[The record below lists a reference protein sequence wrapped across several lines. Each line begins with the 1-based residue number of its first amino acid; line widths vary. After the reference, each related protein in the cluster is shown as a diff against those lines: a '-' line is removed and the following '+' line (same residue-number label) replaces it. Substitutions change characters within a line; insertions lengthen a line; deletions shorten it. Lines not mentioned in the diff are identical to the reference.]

1 MESKILTNTVYH
13 CDNIEL
19 LKRIP
24 DNKLDMVATD
34 PPYNLK
40 LFNTSWDKALPS
52 KEAFLEMYRV
62 LKPGAFC
69 FVFSSPRQDLLYRMT
84 RLIEDAGFMID
95 FPSIYWTYATGIGL
109 GANCGKLIDKK
120 LGVERERKRKFVGNI
135 KNNSCHAN
143 PGKNSR
149 SWEMIQDN
157 EPISDLAK
165 EFNEAYIRYRPKPC
179 LEIIITAMKPVEKVK
194 RSEIWEKHKIDY
206 FETKREKTKTIRK
219 IAINPALNDELWIDG
234 KLVESTP
241 YRDTKLSDYVTAT
254 IMNGHAC
261 TWLDRCRVPLMGV
274 EHHNTKAKDKKGDNK
289 YFPGLPGVG
298 TIEKGNDCERY
309 DNKGRY
315 PTNLLVQDDLLDTG
329 ECEKSRPAKSIV
341 NGGKSGSGEKLGIFN
356 NKSEASTGYQDSG
369 SYTRYFCFDS
379 WCREKLP
386 KTYPFLPVPKPAPS
400 TKVGREAHLTEKPVQ
415 IFAYL
420 VTLASRPGDLI
431 GDFYAGSGSSLLA
444 AAAMNRDF
452 IGCDK
457 VASHVKIAEQRLSVL
472 LVNRE
477 KKEITS

>member
-1 MESKILTNTVYH
+1 MESKILMNKVYH
-13 CDNIEL
+13 EKCEVL
-19 LKRIP
+19 MPKIP
-24 DNKLDMVATD
+24 TGSVDMIMTD

-40 LFNTSWDKALPS
+40 LLNTSWDKALPS

-84 RLIEDAGFMID
+84 RLIEDAGFMVD

-109 GANCGKLIDKK
+109 GMNVSKAIDKR
-120 LGVERERKRKFVGNI
+120 LGI
-135 KNNSCHAN
+135 A
-143 PGKNSR
+143 
-149 SWEMIQDN
+149 
-157 EPISDLAK
+157 SDLAK
-165 EFNEAYIRYRPKPC
+165 EFDGAYVRYRPKPC
-179 LEIIITAMKPVEKVK
+179 LEIILVAMKPVEKVK

-261 TWLDRCRVPLMGV
+261 TWLDRCRVPINRESEPRQRDMERTGSDL
-274 EHHNTKAKDKKGDNK
+274 NYSYPSALRKWSKL
-289 YFPGLPGVG
+289 F
-298 TIEKGNDCERY
+298 EKNYGESIQKTFM
-309 DNKGRY
+309 KGRY

-386 KTYPFLPVPKPAPS
+386 KTYPFLPVPKPPPS

-444 AAAMNRDF
+444 AAGMNRDF

-457 VASHVKIAEQRLSVL
+457 VAEHVKMAEQRLSVL

>member
-1 MESKILTNTVYH
+1 MEPKILTNKVYH
-13 CDNIEL
+13 EKCEML
-19 LKRIP
+19 MPKIP
-24 DNKLDMVATD
+24 TGSVDMIMTD
-34 PPYNLK
+34 PPYNLN
-40 LFNTSWDKALPS
+40 LLNTSWDKALPS
-52 KEAFLEMYRV
+52 KEAFLEMFRV

-84 RLIEDAGFMID
+84 KLIEEAGFMVD

-109 GANCGKLIDKK
+109 AANVSKAIDRRLGA
-120 LGVERERKRKFVGNI
+120 EREVTNI
-135 KNNSCHAN
+135 KYRNRGNNLMESAGGMFAQKKEKLVTDL
-143 PGKNSR
+143 PA
-149 SWEMIQDN
+149 
-157 EPISDLAK
+157 SDLAK
-165 EFNEAYIRYRPKPC
+165 EFDGAYIRYRPKPC
-179 LEIIITAMKPVEKVK
+179 LEIILVAMKPVEKVK

-261 TWLDRCRVPLMGV
+261 TWLDRCRVPLMGEDTRREV
-274 EHHNTKAKDKKGDNK
+274 SGLQDKFIGGKLINNYG
-289 YFPGLPGVG
+289 
-298 TIEKGNDCERY
+298 IENQGKRLD
-309 DNKGRY
+309 GRY
-315 PTNLLVQDDLLDTG
+315 PTNLLVQHDLLDTG
-329 ECEKSRPAKSIV
+329 EVTRS
-341 NGGKSGSGEKLGIFN
+341 NGGDQANRSGALHGSKNAISLE
-356 NKSEASTGYQDSG
+356 STGLGDSG
-369 SYTRYFCFDS
+369 SFSRYFCFDS

-386 KTYPFLPVPKPAPS
+386 KTYPFLPVPKPPPS

-444 AAAMNRDF
+444 AAGMNRDF

-457 VASHVKIAEQRLSVL
+457 VAEHVKMAEQRLSVL

>member
-1 MESKILTNTVYH
+1 MEPKILTNKVYH
-13 CDNIEL
+13 EKCEVL
-19 LKRIP
+19 MPKIP
-24 DNKLDMVATD
+24 TGSVDMIMTD

-40 LFNTSWDKALPS
+40 LLNTSWDKALPS
-52 KEAFLEMYRV
+52 KEAFLEMFRV

-84 RLIEDAGFMID
+84 KLIEEAGFMVD

-109 GANCGKLIDKK
+109 AANVSKAIDRRLGA
-120 LGVERERKRKFVGNI
+120 EREVTNI
-135 KNNSCHAN
+135 KYRNRGNNLMESAGGMFAQKKEKLVTDL
-143 PGKNSR
+143 PA
-149 SWEMIQDN
+149 
-157 EPISDLAK
+157 SDLAK
-165 EFNEAYIRYRPKPC
+165 EFDGAYVRYRPKPC
-179 LEIIITAMKPVEKVK
+179 LEIILVAMKPAEKVK

-444 AAAMNRDF
+444 AAGMNRDF

-457 VASHVKIAEQRLSVL
+457 VAEHVKMAEQRLSVL

>member
-1 MESKILTNTVYH
+1 
-13 CDNIEL
+13 
-19 LKRIP
+19 
-24 DNKLDMVATD
+24 MVATD

-84 RLIEDAGFMID
+84 RLIEEAGFMVD

-109 GANCGKLIDKK
+109 AANCGKLIDKRSNTINQRGWFGEWLCEWRTEKGLKQSDISK
-120 LGVERERKRKFVGNI
+120 LFPSKTGGLTGCVSNWELGLNVPTEKQFEKICLNFNLKFKKIAELKREIVERKKMTFGIGGGTDRMGGEKI
-135 KNNSCHAN
+135 IDLPA
-143 PGKNSR
+143 
-149 SWEMIQDN
+149 
-157 EPISDLAK
+157 SDLAK
-165 EFNEAYIRYRPKPC
+165 EFDGAYIRYRPKPC
-179 LEIIITAMKPVEKVK
+179 LEIILVAMKPVE
-194 RSEIWEKHKIDY
+194 
-206 FETKREKTKTIRK
+206 TKTYIEQVMK
-219 IAINPALNDELWIDG
+219 
-234 KLVESTP
+234 
-241 YRDTKLSDYVTAT
+241 
-254 IMNGHAC
+254 NGHAC
-261 TWLDRCRVPLMGV
+261 TWLDRCRVPLMGEDTRREV
-274 EHHNTKAKDKKGDNK
+274 SGLQDK
-289 YFPGLPGVG
+289 FVG
-298 TIEKGNDCERY
+298 GKLINNYGIENQWKRLD
-309 DNKGRY
+309 GRY
-315 PTNLLVQDDLLDTG
+315 PTSLLVQDDLLDTG

-341 NGGKSGSGEKLGIFN
+341 NGGKSGSGSKKGIFG

-386 KTYPFLPVPKPAPS
+386 KTYPFLPVPKPSAS

-444 AAAMNRDF
+444 AAGMNRDF

-457 VASHVKIAEQRLSVL
+457 VAEHVKMAEQRLSVL

>member
-1 MESKILTNTVYH
+1 MEPKILTNKVYH

-24 DNKLDMVATD
+24 DNKLDMIAAD
-34 PPYNLK
+34 PPYGMK
-40 LFNTSWDKALPS
+40 LMGVSWDKVLPS
-52 KEAFLEMYRV
+52 KEAFLEMFRV

-109 GANCGKLIDKK
+109 GANVSKMIDKR
-120 LGVERERKRKFVGNI
+120 LGVEGEVIKEYTRPNGISVKRVKEGYRKTVTQG
-135 KNNSCHAN
+135 
-143 PGKNSR
+143 GK
-149 SWEMIQDN
+149 ITA
-157 EPISDLAK
+157 PASDLAK
-165 EFNEAYIRYRPKPC
+165 EFDGAYVRYRPKPC

-261 TWLDRCRVPLMGV
+261 TWLDRCRVPLMGEDTRREV
-274 EHHNTKAKDKKGDNK
+274 SGLQDK
-289 YFPGLPGVG
+289 FVG
-298 TIEKGNDCERY
+298 GKLINNYGIENQWKRLD
-309 DNKGRY
+309 GRY
-315 PTNLLVQDDLLDTG
+315 PTNLLVQGDLLDTG

-341 NGGKSGSGEKLGIFN
+341 NGGKSGSGSKKGIFG

-386 KTYPFLPVPKPAPS
+386 KTYPFLPVPKPSAS

-444 AAAMNRDF
+444 AAGMNRDF

-457 VASHVKIAEQRLSVL
+457 VAEHVKIAEQRLSVL

-477 KKEITS
+477 KKEITCK